1 MLLCSPRKLEMD
13 HFRLSVNC
21 SLAGTEEKQKSQEI
35 ICLLQFLSRYPAPD
49 VGKQE
54 AKEGKWQVPE

>member
-1 MLLCSPRKLEMD
+1 MD